1 MTAPGGGEDPAHRR
15 PRQAKTAAGGTFR
28 RMVSVCRTLRNR
40 SRTVRANP
48 VRLRNGSAWRQT
60 KKTN

>member
-1 MTAPGGGEDPAHRR
+1 MTAAGGGEDPAYRR

-40 SRTVRANP
+40 SRRARVNP
-48 VRLRNGSAWRQT
+48 VRLRNGSASR
-60 KKTN
+60 